1 MTSVNIVMCTSE
13 KCPYRDTCY
22 RKRAEPKERQD
33 YYNYEY
39 TCNEDSGFNSYIQYR
54 ESQYEIE

>member
-54 ESQYEIE
+54 ES